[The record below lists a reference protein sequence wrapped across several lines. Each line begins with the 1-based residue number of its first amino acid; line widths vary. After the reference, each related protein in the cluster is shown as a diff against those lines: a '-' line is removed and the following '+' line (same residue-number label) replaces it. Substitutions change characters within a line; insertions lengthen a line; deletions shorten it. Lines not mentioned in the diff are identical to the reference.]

1 MDHNQKICH
10 RLSVGLKLALQNIA
24 VEIQTFGIFGN
35 HGFMIELL
43 KKLTYINFLEEI
55 NIA

>member
-1 MDHNQKICH
+1 MIQNTQQQNIIHCH

-43 KKLTYINFLEEI
+43 ETNKN
-55 NIA
+55 